1 MAALR
6 DAAAIHCIHKS
17 CKGMESG
24 ELICPATADQGR
36 PLYCKG
42 GAAYGFYRQ
51 CNGEVE
57 RVSAQQWQRE
67 ASSAANSNAGHRAA
81 TAVNR
86 MAETGAAE
94 ALIGSVMTAEQGN
107 GIEVRGMNS

>member
-1 MAALR
+1 
-6 DAAAIHCIHKS
+6 
-17 CKGMESG
+17 MESG
-24 ELICPATADQGR
+24 ELICPAAADQGR
-36 PLYCKG
+36 PLYSKG
-42 GAAYGFYRQ
+42 KARRHPAM
-51 CNGEVE
+51 
-57 RVSAQQWQRE
+57 QWQRE